1 MIGEVAI
8 LISLLIYLTFF
19 GWLGW
24 RRGFSREITV
34 AIIALLSWLVLDQSG
49 DIVVAMANLIA
60 AGLQFAFDGGFTGS
74 ADEAFAALASA
85 PELVGADTRDA
96 FLYVVWVVVLVVAYL
111 ATGWIIP
118 DKKSEKNG
126 WSIILGVLNGF
137 FFAMVFLPSL
147 DALFS
152 SDGEASADLDAGLDL
167 LAMMGRGVSLLWDV
181 IVAFWGLIA
190 PLGSVGILIL
200 LTGILVIAAMS
211 IRGGAKAK
219 S

>member
-24 RRGFSREITV
+24 RRGFSRELTV
-34 AIIALLSWLVLDQSG
+34 AIIALLSWLLLQQSG

-60 AGLQFAFDGGFTGS
+60 AGLQFAFAGGFTGS
-74 ADEAFAALASA
+74 ADEAFAALTSA

-96 FLYVVWVVVLVVAYL
+96 FLYVVWVIVFIVAYL
-111 ATGWIIP
+111 ATGWIIA

-126 WSIILGVLNGF
+126 WAIVLGVLNGF

-152 SDGEASADLDAGLDL
+152 PEGTTTELDTGINL
-167 LAMMGRGVSLLWDV
+167 LSMMGRGARLLWDV
-181 IVAFWGLIA
+181 VVAIWGLIA
-190 PLGSVGILIL
+190 PLGSVGILIV
-200 LTGILVIAAMS
+200 LTAILVIAAMS